1 MTEINNLGTEIQRY
15 LQQYTASVRNEIEVA
30 SREEA
35 QALVK
40 DLKASSPKKSGSYR
54 KGWRIK
60 KAAAGRGV
68 KYIVHNKTDYQLTHL
83 LEHGHAKRGGGRVE
97 SKIHIA
103 PAEEK
108 AIRAFL
114 DRVEGAIRQ

>member
-1 MTEINNLGTEIQRY
+1 VTEINNLGNEIQRY
-15 LQQYTASVRNEIEVA
+15 LQQFAQGVRNEIEVA

-60 KAAAGRGV
+60 KAAGRGV

-97 SKIHIA
+97 SKVHIA

-108 AIRAFL
+108 AVRAFL